1 MAMGGGGVRR
11 GGRRHGG
18 CADGSSRPGRRSGP
32 ALLTSLALLLGISWG
47 SHPAYALWPFGGD
60 ERPDPVADLRDAAS
74 SLLAEAIRID
84 TTNPPGAEAA
94 LAELYVEVLEQNG
107 VEARV
112 VETPSAPDVS
122 RALAWGRVRGRGDAP
137 PLVLLSHLDVVPA
150 QAEEW
155 GVPPFAG
162 MVSAGQVVGRGALD
176 AKGVGVMHL
185 LTLVHL
191 ARRAEPLA
199 RDVIF
204 LATPDEET
212 GGRQGSRWVTQARPD
227 LLHDAEYL
235 LTEGGGVLVGSDRS
249 PPVWGVAVAEKSPC
263 WMRVVARGTPG
274 HSAAPTRDAA
284 VPRLVAALDRV
295 RRLET
300 AVRVIPEVARMF
312 AALAP
317 HVSPED
323 RWGYAHLETALSV
336 DPLFRGRFLS
346 DGARAALVRDTVT
359 ITVLEGSPR
368 TNLLPAESRAHLD
381 ARLLPGGRCSDFANR
396 IRAAVA
402 DPGVRVEP
410 FLSFPAR
417 SSPADTPLF
426 DAIRRTAAERDPG
439 AVVVPRVIAGF
450 NDAHYYRELGI
461 VAYGFV
467 PRWLSPADTR
477 GIHGPDERISVDN
490 LERGVHTLLAILER
504 LEP

>member
-1 MAMGGGGVRR
+1 MTGPS
-11 GGRRHGG
+11 GRR
-18 CADGSSRPGRRSGP
+18 CRARRRRLPGRPAGLGP
-32 ALLTSLALLLGISWG
+32 ALLALLAILGG
-47 SHPAYALWPFGGD
+47 STPAFSLWPFGGD
-60 ERPDPVADLRDAAS
+60 ELPDPMRDLRGAAS
-74 SLLAEAIRID
+74 DLLARAIRID
-84 TTNPPGAEAA
+84 TTNPPGAEAP
-94 LAELYVEVLEQNG
+94 LAELYVEVLERHG

-112 VETPSAPDVS
+112 VETPSGGGEE
-122 RALAWGRVRGRGDAP
+122 RALAWGRVRGRGEAP

-150 QAEEW
+150 EAGDW
-155 GVPPFAG
+155 SVPPFAG
-162 MVSAGQVVGRGALD
+162 IVSAGHVVGRGALD
-176 AKGVGVMHL
+176 AKGVGVVHL

-191 ARRAEPLA
+191 AHRDEPLA

-212 GGRQGSRWVTQARPD
+212 GGREGSGWLVRARPD
-227 LLHDAEYL
+227 LLHDAQYL
-235 LTEGGGVLVGSDRS
+235 LTEGGGVLVGGETS

-284 VPRLVAALDRV
+284 VPRLVAALERV

-300 AVRVIPEVARMF
+300 AVRVIPQVARMF

-317 HVSPED
+317 HVAPED
-323 RWGYAHLETALSV
+323 RWGYANLESALAV

-368 TNLLPAESRAHLD
+368 TNVLPPEARAHLD
-381 ARLLPGGRCSDFANR
+381 ARLLPGGSCPAFADR
-396 IRAAVA
+396 IRAAVE
-402 DPGVRVEP
+402 DPGVAVEP
-410 FLSFPAR
+410 FLSLPAS
-417 SSPADTPLF
+417 SSPVDTPLF
-426 DAIRRTAAERDPG
+426 DAIRRTAEARDPG

-467 PRWLSPADTR
+467 PRWLSSAETR
-477 GIHGPDERISVDN
+477 GIHGPDERISVEN
-490 LERGVHTLLAILER
+490 LARGVRTLLAILER
-504 LEP
+504 LES